1 MSKKDYQA
9 LSTEIL
15 KYVGG
20 KENISRA
27 YHCMT
32 RLRLEIKDQG
42 LVNVDELNQLNGI
55 AGSQWNGNQLQLI
68 IGQEVDDLYTVFCR
82 IAGIDTEK
90 KIDENLDSEK
100 KKISI
105 ALIFQT
111 IAAILLPVVPALA
124 GAGMIKGLSTILT
137 NYLGVNAESTVITV
151 MNMAGDCA
159 FYFLPFL
166 VAWSASK
173 RFETN
178 TALSISLAGVL
189 LYPTMTAGNVS
200 GANPLSL
207 FGLPIPF
214 PRYFGSTIP
223 IILTIWVLSYVYKYT
238 NRVIPKSLQI
248 IFTPMIVLL
257 IMTPLTLVAIGPLAM
272 YISKLLVGLFNF
284 LYGLSPLVAG
294 VVIGGTRL
302 FVVMTGMHLALSTIC
317 LGNIAELGYDWL
329 LPMHTMGTMA
339 LFGACLAVWIK
350 ARKSDNKQIG
360 ASTSISS
367 FIGITEPGIYG
378 IFLKFKNA
386 MIATIVGGAV
396 GGGIVGLFGGRALAY
411 VNSSILSMPVFMT
424 TNFWCVALGMLIS
437 SVVSFAIVMVLGIN
451 EGR

>member
-272 YISKLLVGLFNF
+272 YISKLLIGLFNF
-284 LYGLSPLVAG
+284 LYGLSPVIAG

-317 LGNIAELGYDWL
+317 LGNIAEMGYDWL

-350 ARKSDNKQIG
+350 SRRSENKQIG
-360 ASTSISS
+360 ASTAISS

-386 MIATIVGGAV
+386 MIATVIGGAI

-424 TNFWCVALGMLIS
+424 ANFWCVALGMAVS
-437 SVVSFAIVMVLGIN
+437 AVVSFTIVMILGVN
-451 EGR
+451 E